1 MPGTNFK
8 KSLARICSDII
19 HRQVPAIGR
28 AYRRVMDSR
37 WRSRPA
43 TIGNLK
49 LCLPPGMRNADLS
62 ERAAILREMEEAD
75 VFIDVGANVGLYA
88 CLIAALGKRAVAIE
102 PLRQNL
108 DVLSQN
114 VSLNP
119 ALQPLIEIVPSGAS
133 DHVGSA
139 TIYGFG
145 SVASLN
151 SGWNATA
158 NSHHETIAL
167 STLDNLIGDRFAGA
181 KLLVKIDVE
190 GCELSVLQGA
200 RQTLMRTPKP
210 VWFVE
215 IFENVPTTG
224 KLNSDFDATF
234 SIFRSS
240 GYSATKIDEKNYL
253 FRAAGK

>member
-1 MPGTNFK
+1 M
-8 KSLARICSDII
+8 
-19 HRQVPAIGR
+19 
-28 AYRRVMDSR
+28 
-37 WRSRPA
+37 
-43 TIGNLK
+43 IGNLK
-49 LCLPPGMRNADLS
+49 LCLPPGMANADLS
-62 ERAAILREMEEAD
+62 ERAAILREMQKAD

-88 CLIAALGKRAVAIE
+88 CMIAAIGKRVVAIE

-119 ALQPLIEIVPSGAS
+119 ALQPLIEIVPSGVS

-145 SVASLN
+145 SVASLD

-210 VWFVE
+210 IWFVE
-215 IFENVPTTG
+215 IFEKVPTTG

-234 SIFRSS
+234 SIFSS
-240 GYSATKIDEKNYL
+240 SRYSATQIDDKNFM
-253 FRAAGK
+253 FRAVGE